1 MPSSIL
7 VGALAVLTGAVQDLP
22 SAAPVLSISDAVAL
36 AYDRNDPSVAR
47 FEADALALRDLAIAD
62 AQFDDPLASVIAQNF
77 PVDSFAFDQQPMT
90 QLQLRLRQEFPSGR
104 TRALAGERRSAEAD
118 ASLALGQDARREL
131 ALGVRLAWLDLF
143 GAAKELELVREAQG
157 AVNELID
164 ALAASFA
171 QGRLSSQDVMRAE
184 LELSLLAD
192 REAALEQRAERAR
205 AVLARYLGLAA
216 ARPLPGNLPN
226 LAPPPPPGT
235 LDAVLPNHPM
245 VKALNAE
252 IDAEDADVAIAREAY
267 KPSWALEGGYGVRG
281 GDRPDLATIGVS
293 VSIPLFTG
301 NRQDR
306 RLSAAR
312 KERLSAALRRDEL
325 LLDLKRESLSTYAD
339 WTRLNVRLERYD
351 AVILAQAENTVEA
364 SIGAYGGG
372 LTDFPELIRSQLAA
386 LEAEAQRLRLAVER
400 AEARVRL
407 SYLLGD
413 PS

>member
-7 VGALAVLTGAVQDLP
+7 VGTLAVLAGAVQDSP
-22 SAAPVLSISDAVAL
+22 SAAPVLSMSDAVAL
-36 AYDRNDPSVAR
+36 AYNRDDPSVTR

-62 AQFDDPLASVIAQNF
+62 AQLDDPSASVVAQNF

-131 ALGVRLAWLDLF
+131 ALEVRLAWLDLF
-143 GAAKELELVREAQG
+143 GALEELELVREAQA

-192 REAALEQRAERAR
+192 REAALEQRADRAR
-205 AVLARYLGLAA
+205 AALARYLGVGAT
-216 ARPLPGNLPN
+216 RPLPEDLPD
-226 LAPPPPPGT
+226 LAPPPPPEA
-235 LDAVLPNHPM
+235 LDAALTDHPN
-245 VKALNAE
+245 VEALNAE
-252 IDAEDADVAIAREAY
+252 IDAEDTDVAIAKEAY

-281 GDRPDLATIGVS
+281 GDRPDLATVGVS

-312 KERLSAALRRDEL
+312 KERLATALTRDEL
-325 LLDLKRESLSTYAD
+325 LLDLKREAVSTYAD
-339 WTRLNVRLERYD
+339 WARLTQRLERYD
-351 AVILAQAENTVEA
+351 AVILAQAEDTVEA

-407 SYLLGD
+407 IYLLGD